1 MSQRVYLHVGV
12 PKSGTTFLQASL
24 TANRTDLRDAGVL
37 YPGGEERM
45 FLAAVDV
52 RGSHK
57 AWGRKRSEVEGAWDH
72 VCRKARKHDG
82 VTVISH
88 ELLGGASTRQ
98 VTEALT
104 MLKGVEVHL
113 VVTARDPARQA
124 TAEWQEGIKHGRRLT
139 FEQFRS
145 RVLDSSSETDYARRY
160 RASQD
165 LPDVLARWGAT
176 LPPSRVHVV
185 CCPPPDA
192 DPGLLWQRFAGV
204 VGFDPDA
211 VPARRTGQREPVAG
225 HHRDRPAAPG
235 QRRPRQAPRAA
246 GLRPGRQAALRPGDP
261 ASRAAR
267 PVRSSRTRCTTTCGS
282 SASAG
287 PRRSTRRGTTCA
299 ATWPSLVPV
308 APAEP
313 GPHPDDVT
321 RRDQVDSAV
330 AATAELLLE
339 VQRGRGEV
347 ARLEADNA
355 RLRRKRKRLKRRLA
369 RRAPTE
375 RETRHPP
382 VTDAH

>member
-24 TANRTDLRDAGVL
+24 SSNRKDLRAAGVL

-139 FEQFRS
+139 VEQFRT
-145 RVLDSSSETDYARRY
+145 RVLSSSSETDYARRY

-176 LPPSRVHVV
+176 LPASRVHVV

-204 VGFDPDA
+204 VGFDPEA
-211 VPARRTGQREPVAG
+211 FPPAGPESANPSLGTTEIDLLRRVNVALDKRLVQPEYGQVVKQLYAQELLETGRSP
-225 HHRDRPAAPG
+225 
-235 QRRPRQAPRAA
+235 
-246 GLRPGRQAALRPGDP
+246 
-261 ASRAAR
+261 R
-267 PVRSSRTRCTTTCGS
+267 PVVPLAMHDDLRVVGERWAKEIDT
-282 SASAG
+282 AG
-287 PRRSTRRGTTCA
+287 YAVHGDLA
-299 ATWPSLVPV
+299 SLVPV
-308 APAEP
+308 APVEP
-313 GPHPDDVT
+313 GPHPDDVPA
-321 RRDQVDSAV
+321 RAQVDSAV

-339 VQRGRGEV
+339 VQRGRGEL

-355 RLRRKRKRLKRRLA
+355 RLRTKRKLLKRRL
-369 RRAPTE
+369 RATTAE
-375 RETRHPP
+375 R
-382 VTDAH
+382 A